1 MKPSQEKVKK
11 SLFIIEENL
20 STLFSRT
27 PFNMEHLLP
36 FYIFKLDNFDFFILS
51 DDFSQRWK
59 EKVGWR
65 QPARSFRHNSIA
77 APLSE
82 L

>member
-1 MKPSQEKVKK
+1 
-11 SLFIIEENL
+11 
-20 STLFSRT
+20 
-27 PFNMEHLLP
+27 MEHLLP

-59 EKVGWR
+59 EKVGWK
-65 QPARSFRHNSIA
+65 QPARSFRLNSIA